1 MNCPRVLAVALALLL
16 TGCTAP
22 VLQVPIGQA
31 ALVYADAKT
40 LGTVMALRV
49 RDLCKAEKLSAE
61 DCAYMDKQDALAK
74 ALDADVRKGIL
85 EAKGEIDW
93 TKVMQYLQ
101 ILAGIAVKVG
111 GL

>member
-1 MNCPRVLAVALALLL
+1 MDRLLGLLVSLSLL

-40 LGTVMALRV
+40 LGAVMALRV
-49 RDLCKAEKLSAE
+49 GDLCSAGKLSAD
-61 DCAYMDKQDALAK
+61 DCVYMDKQDALAK
-74 ALDADVRKGIL
+74 ALDVDIRKGIL

-93 TKVMQYLQ
+93 NKVMQYLQ

-111 GL
+111 GF

>member
-1 MNCPRVLAVALALLL
+1 MRLVALACALAIL

-22 VLQVPIGQA
+22 VVQVPIGQA

-40 LGTVMALRV
+40 LGAVMALRV
-49 RDLCKAEKLSAE
+49 RDLCKAGKLSPE
-61 DCAYMDKQDALAK
+61 DCAYMATQDALAK
-74 ALDADVRKGIL
+74 QLDEDVRAGIL
-85 EAKGEIDW
+85 GAKGEIDW

>member
-1 MNCPRVLAVALALLL
+1 MRAALLCALLL

-40 LGTVMALRV
+40 LGAVMALRV
-49 RDLCKAEKLSAE
+49 GDLCKTHKLSAE

-85 EAKGEIDW
+85 EAKGQIDW
-93 TKVMQYLQ
+93 EKVMQYLQ